1 MRLLLIHLTLVTLV
15 FVSAVSVVM
24 ARHEARQAFIEH
36 QAELEERD
44 ALNLEWTQLQLEQAT
59 WATQAR
65 IEATARDGLGMIR
78 LTPDRIVYIE
88 EGLWER

>member
-1 MRLLLIHLTLVTLV
+1 MRLLTLHLVLAALV
-15 FVSAVSVVM
+15 FASAVSVVM
-24 ARHEARQAFIEH
+24 ARHEARQVFIEH
-36 QAELEERD
+36 QAVLEERD

-65 IEATARDGLGMIR
+65 IETTARDRLGMIR
-78 LTPDRIVYIE
+78 LTPERIVYIE

>member
-1 MRLLLIHLTLVTLV
+1 MRLLVLCLLLVILV
-15 FVSAVSVVM
+15 FGSAVSVVM
-24 ARHEARQAFIEH
+24 ARHEARQAFMEH
-36 QAELEERD
+36 QIELEERD

-65 IEATARDGLGMIR
+65 IEATARDRLGMTR